1 MGTWFSVTG
10 LKGDVNAAT
19 LQGGIVVA
27 AAAGAGFGVSM
38 VGGGQGADT
47 LTGGAGNDTIE
58 GGEGADTLTG
68 GQGQDT
74 MDGGAGADLYIVQGT
89 QDSGV
94 LTALEPPAGWD
105 VVTVGEGDLFD
116 FHLNGLG
123 VYTSVWTVNAA
134 MATTGSGL
142 LAQFSQAYLDAHF
155 NDGLPKVAMPWGFWA
170 GKPSWWWIPRQTAPS
185 PVQMPWCNGWAP
197 SRRWVTA
204 VVTGWR
210 SIPRGWSHDLRGCR
224 LQLQA
229 KYAYNPYSVCAGSY

>member
-1 MGTWFSVTG
+1 MTG

-38 VGGGQGADT
+38 VGGQGADT

-58 GGEGADTLTG
+58 GGKGADTLTG

-142 LAQFSQAYLDAHF
+142 RAQFSQAYLDAHF
-155 NDGLPKVAMPWGFWA
+155 NDGLPKVAMAVRFLGGETFLVVDTSA
-170 GKPSWWWIPRQTAPS
+170 DGTITSAD
-185 PVQMPWCNGWAP
+185 
-197 SRRWVTA
+197 A
-204 VVTGWR
+204 VVQRVGTVSEMGYSGGDR
-210 SIPRGWSHDLRGCR
+210 VEI
-224 LQLQA
+224 
-229 KYAYNPYSVCAGSY
+229 NPAWMEP